1 VIYIIFALDGVTCDV
16 QVIDLKSYCKLRT
29 VVKRAANELSFLQ
42 ILNCPKLSAIY
53 DLKHIL

>member
-42 ILNCPKLSAIY
+42 ILNCPKLSAMIWY
-53 DLKHIL
+53 VL